1 MTKKPGEKL
10 KIGEVK
16 AAIISFILESK
27 DTVNEPNIRKHLKT
41 VFEIQHQG
49 TINTHLHK
57 LAELKCIESVTPNRK
72 RRSNFWD
79 ITKLEHLK
87 NIRREFP
94 DIKINTYEKSIMI
107 IFKERGYSLDRI
119 GNLIFY
125 IELFLSVSLFNAF
138 LDNDYYE
145 LITKSRRIYLREE
158 GLGKVRSIEYH
169 LTNFTKLY
177 EEANPGFKFKDEIA
191 IDSKNKSKEDFVKG
205 FEDKYHGITDEM
217 IKELEEAYTAE
228 KELSTE
234 LDKKTTEMY
243 VDHFLNH
250 DTFKGIESP
259 DEYRF
264 LIDLKEARGKAFSV
278 WGEEDPTMRNFDRLH
293 ELIYLQELKV
303 YSEIIKKYKQP
314 SMFYLPE
321 NPDAIYDEL
330 KKAYK

>member
-1 MTKKPGEKL
+1 MTKKQGEKL

-16 AAIISFILESK
+16 TAIISYILENK
-27 DTVNEPNIRKHLKT
+27 DSVNEPNIRKHLKT

-57 LAELKCIESVTPNRK
+57 LAELKCIESIAPNRK
-72 RRSNFWD
+72 SRSNFWN

-94 DIKINTYEKSIMI
+94 DIRINTYEKSIMI
-107 IFKERGYSLDRI
+107 IFNECGYSLDRI

-145 LITKSRRIYLREE
+145 LIEKSKRIYLREE
-158 GLGKVRSIEYH
+158 GLVKKRNLEH
-169 LTNFTKLY
+169 HMTKFTKLY
-177 EEANPGFKFKDEIA
+177 EEANQGFKFKDGIT
-191 IDSKNKSKEDFVKG
+191 IDSKNNSKEDFINKM
-205 FEDKYHGITDEM
+205 EEKYHGITEEM
-217 IKELEEAYTAE
+217 KKELEEAYKTE
-228 KELSTE
+228 KELITE
-234 LDKKTTEMY
+234 LDKKTTQMY
-243 VDHFLNH
+243 VEHFLNH
-250 DTFKGIESP
+250 DTFKGIEST
-259 DEYRF
+259 DEYGF
-264 LIDLKEARGKAFSV
+264 LVDLKEARGKAFGV
-278 WGEEDPTMRNFDRLH
+278 WVEEDATMRNFDRLH

-321 NPDAIYDEL
+321 NPDAILDEL
-330 KKAYK
+330 KEAYK